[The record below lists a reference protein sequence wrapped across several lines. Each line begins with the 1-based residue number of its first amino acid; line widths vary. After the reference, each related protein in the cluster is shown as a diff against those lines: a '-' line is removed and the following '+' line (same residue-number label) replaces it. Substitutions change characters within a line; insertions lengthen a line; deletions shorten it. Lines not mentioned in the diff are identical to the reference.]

1 MNPLD
6 EFNTLNTR
14 RHFLNTGAR
23 GLGALA
29 AASLMNPGLLQGG
42 LAPSTAGG
50 GTLGRLHFAPKA
62 KRVIYLFFS
71 GGPSH
76 IDMYDY
82 HPAMRKNHGIELPD
96 SIRNGQRLTG
106 MTSGQKS
113 FPCVAPMFDFSRCG
127 QHGTWVSELLPNI
140 AKIVDDIVDKSVHTE
155 AINHDPAITCI
166 NTGTHQPIPNLA
178 HGWTGDLAVLTKIFL
193 ACGDDSK
200 VEANLKHFMTVYGAV
215 DFFPLS
221 IRVSNSAASVTRFC
235 ICLTHLE

>member
-1 MNPLD
+1 MNPID

-96 SIRNGQRLTG
+96 SIRTPTPNRHDLRPEVL
-106 MTSGQKS
+106 S
-113 FPCVAPMFDFSRCG
+113 CVAPMFDFSRCG
-127 QHGTWVSELLPNI
+127 QHGLGSLN
-140 AKIVDDIVDKSVHTE
+140 
-155 AINHDPAITCI
+155 C
-166 NTGTHQPIPNLA
+166 
-178 HGWTGDLAVLTKIFL
+178 
-193 ACGDDSK
+193 
-200 VEANLKHFMTVYGAV
+200 
-215 DFFPLS
+215 
-221 IRVSNSAASVTRFC
+221 
-235 ICLTHLE
+235 